1 MATLVRWE
9 PFRELATL
17 HTEMSRLMNGLF
29 EGDGR
34 TTQSWVPA
42 LDVWETD
49 GEVVYAFDLPGV
61 PEDKVSVELHDD
73 SLTVSAERDRTDEVS
88 DDRYYKFE
96 RRFGS
101 FSRTVAL
108 PQGTDES
115 KVKAEFR
122 NGVLE
127 VRVAKPAIQQPRRI
141 PIGGTQPTI
150 EGTTTES

>member
-9 PFRELATL
+9 PFRERATL

-42 LDVWETD
+42 LDVWETE

-61 PEDKVSVELHDD
+61 PEDNVSVELHDD
-73 SLTVSAERDRTDEVS
+73 SLTVSAERDRTDEAS
-88 DDRYYKFE
+88 DDRYYRFE

-108 PQGTDES
+108 PQGRTS
-115 KVKAEFR
+115 
-122 NGVLE
+122 
-127 VRVAKPAIQQPRRI
+127 PR
-141 PIGGTQPTI
+141 
-150 EGTTTES
+150 